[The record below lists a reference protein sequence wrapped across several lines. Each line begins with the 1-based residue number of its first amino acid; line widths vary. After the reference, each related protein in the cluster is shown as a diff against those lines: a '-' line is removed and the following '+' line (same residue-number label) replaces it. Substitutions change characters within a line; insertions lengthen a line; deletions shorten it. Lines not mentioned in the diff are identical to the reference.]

1 MGNTGARGW
10 TRAIAL
16 YGDRRILTILALGFS
31 SGLPLALTGATL
43 SAWLKTAGVDK
54 TTIGLFALAGLPY
67 AFKFVWS
74 PAMDGFALPFLT
86 RTLGRRRSWAILCQL
101 LLMAAVLALGAA
113 DPTSAPAV
121 VAALALGVAFLSAS
135 QDIVIDAY
143 RVEILAD
150 EEQGAG
156 AAAIQIGYRVGMLAS
171 GAGAL
176 YLADAYGFHV
186 AYIVMAV
193 LVTVGIAT
201 VLLNPEPKQSA
212 AAARDAEHASG
223 SAVDWI
229 KLHVIAP
236 FADFMSRPGWIAIL
250 AFTVLY
256 KFGDAIS
263 GYMATPLYIELGFSL
278 SEIASV
284 TKVFGL
290 GATIAGSLL
299 GGLTVARWGIP
310 RALLACGV
318 LQSITILLYIVQAK
332 MGHDLGMLAV
342 TVAGENL
349 TGGMG
354 SAALVAYLSSLTRVA
369 FTATQYALFSALAAL
384 GRIGAN
390 SASGWLAD
398 RFDWVT
404 FFLIA
409 TAASIPGLLL
419 LGRIFRR
426 R

>member
-1 MGNTGARGW
+1 VSRVTV
-10 TRAIAL
+10 T
-16 YGDRRILTILALGFS
+16 
-31 SGLPLALTGATL
+31 
-43 SAWLKTAGVDK
+43 
-54 TTIGLFALAGLPY
+54 FA
-67 AFKFVWS
+67 
-74 PAMDGFALPFLT
+74 
-86 RTLGRRRSWAILCQL
+86 
-101 LLMAAVLALGAA
+101 GAA
-113 DPTSAPAV
+113 ATSV
-121 VAALALGVAFLSAS
+121 NFVSAS
-135 QDIVIDAY
+135 QLTAITPA
-143 RVEILAD
+143 
-150 EEQGAG
+150 GTAG

-201 VLLNPEPKQSA
+201 VLLNPEPKPNA
-212 AAARDAEHASG
+212 AARRDAEHASG

-369 FTATQYALFSALAAL
+369 FTATQYALFSSVMLLLPKFVGGWSGWAVDSYGYPAFFICTAAL
-384 GRIGAN
+384 GAPVLVLV
-390 SASGWLAD
+390 WLAS
-398 RFDWVT
+398 RAAPVT
-404 FFLIA
+404 
-409 TAASIPGLLL
+409 
-419 LGRIFRR
+419 R
-426 R
+426 

>member
-1 MGNTGARGW
+1 MAEGEARGW
-10 TRAIAL
+10 ARAVAL
-16 YGDRRILTILALGFS
+16 YGDRRILTILVLGFA

-43 SAWLKTAGVDK
+43 SAWLKTSGVDK

-74 PAMDGFALPFLT
+74 PLIDGLAVPGLT
-86 RTLGRRRSWAILCQL
+86 RALGRRRSWAILCQI
-101 LLMAAVLALGAA
+101 LLMAAVFALGAA
-113 DPTSAPAV
+113 EPARAPVV
-121 VAALALGVAFLSAS
+121 VAALALAVAFLSAS

-150 EEQGAG
+150 HEQGAG
-156 AAAIQIGYRVGMLAS
+156 AAAIQIGYRIGMLAS

-176 YLADAYGFHV
+176 YIADAYGFHV
-186 AYIVMAV
+186 AYVVMAA
-193 LVTVGIAT
+193 LVTVGMAT
-201 VLLNPEPKQSA
+201 ILLNPEPRA
-212 AAARDAEHASG
+212 APVERDDSFAE
-223 SAVDWI
+223 WI
-229 KLHVIAP
+229 HRHVIAP

-250 AFTVLY
+250 AFAVLY

-299 GGLTVARWGIP
+299 GGLAVARWGIP

-318 LQSITILLYIVQAK
+318 LQSVTILLYIAQVEV
-332 MGHDLGMLAV
+332 GHDVGMLAV

-354 SAALVAYLSSLTRVA
+354 SAALVAYLSSLTRIA

-409 TAASIPGLLL
+409 TAACLPGLLL
-419 LGRIFRR
+419 LVWIIRR
-426 R
+426 K

>member
-1 MGNTGARGW
+1 MMEQAPRGW
-10 TRAIAL
+10 ARALAI
-16 YGDRRILTILALGFS
+16 YGDRRILTVLVLGFS

-43 SAWLKTAGVDK
+43 SAWLKTEGIDK

-74 PAMDGFALPFLT
+74 PLIDGLAIPGLT
-86 RTLGRRRSWAILCQL
+86 RALGRRRSWAILTQL
-101 LLMAAVLALGAA
+101 LLIAAVAALGAS
-113 DPTSAPAV
+113 DPARAPVA
-121 VAALALGVAFLSAS
+121 VAALALAVAFLSAS

-143 RVEILAD
+143 RVEVLA
-150 EEQGAG
+150 ESEQGAG

-176 YLADAYGFHV
+176 YLADANGFHL
-186 AYIVMAV
+186 AY
-193 LVTVGIAT
+193 LVIAALVVVGIAAI
-201 VLLNPEPKQSA
+201 LANPEPVSA
-212 AAARDAEHASG
+212 PAPRDTDAAQ
-223 SAVDWI
+223 WI
-229 KLHVIAP
+229 RHHVIDP
-236 FADFMSRPGWIAIL
+236 FADFMARPGWIAIL

-278 SEIASV
+278 SEIAGV

-299 GGLTVARWGIP
+299 GGIAVARWGIM
-310 RALLACGV
+310 RALLVCGV
-318 LQSITILLYIVQAK
+318 LQAATILLYIVQAK
-332 MGHDLGMLAV
+332 VGHDVGMLAV

-354 SAALVAYLSSLTRVA
+354 SAALVAYLSSLTRIA

-384 GRIGAN
+384 GRIAAN
-390 SASGWLAD
+390 SSSGWLAD
-398 RFDWVT
+398 RLDWVT
-404 FFLIA
+404 FFAVA
-409 TAASIPGLLL
+409 TVAALPGLALL
-419 LGRIFRR
+419 LWVGRR